1 MAEFESEGALWFP
14 DLTVAAF
21 NGFLKINEHHPE
33 ALILPL
39 MTTSLVM
46 LNAHLAFGDKL
57 PLLKRELLVK
67 LVVKSSV
74 SYC

>member
-1 MAEFESEGALWFP
+1 
-14 DLTVAAF
+14 
-21 NGFLKINEHHPE
+21 
-33 ALILPL
+33 

-67 LVVKSSV
+67 LVVK
-74 SYC
+74 